1 MATGAISVK
10 VTENYKIDKTK
21 PTGEVRLNERTAFQE
36 SVNKITF
43 DRFFKEDVHVKLT
56 AKDAAS
62 GVKSVRYYKSEKV
75 LTDDEVR
82 EITDWTDNSDFD
94 IKVKD
99 RDKFIIYVRIE
110 DNAGNVTYIG
120 SDGVTFDTTAP
131 EIAGVDNGKTYYVTK
146 KVMIDDENFESV
158 TLNSESVENGFSLT
172 GDTETAYVIRAVDKA
187 GNVTESTVHM
197 KPISSVTDTISDIT
211 VDNVKAGDAD
221 TVSAVEGQ
229 IFEIMETFDDSEST
243 EDEWNKLTDA
253 AERCKA
259 LTDCISA
266 AKSAAEADE
275 ITAVDGITKENVKP
289 EDRDILEKAEKAL
302 ENARRDF
309 DGNYTEEEKRDL
321 EGKLETVKAA
331 LAAIEKAEKEA
342 KETNKN
348 SKLPSEKEAGSSRKG
363 KADSSTIGK
372 AGSVRTGDT
381 GNLTLWIALLFISGG
396 IAAGTV
402 AAGKKKK
409 YSAK

>member
-1 MATGAISVK
+1 M
-10 VTENYKIDKTK
+10 
-21 PTGEVRLNERTAFQE
+21 
-36 SVNKITF
+36 
-43 DRFFKEDVHVKLT
+43 
-56 AKDAAS
+56 
-62 GVKSVRYYKSEKV
+62 
-75 LTDDEVR
+75 
-82 EITDWTDNSDFD
+82 
-94 IKVKD
+94 
-99 RDKFIIYVRIE
+99 
-110 DNAGNVTYIG
+110 
-120 SDGVTFDTTAP
+120 
-131 EIAGVDNGKTYYVTK
+131 
-146 KVMIDDENFESV
+146 
-158 TLNSESVENGFSLT
+158 
-172 GDTETAYVIRAVDKA
+172 
-187 GNVTESTVHM
+187 
-197 KPISSVTDTISDIT
+197 
-211 VDNVKAGDAD
+211 
-221 TVSAVEGQ
+221 
-229 IFEIMETFDDSEST
+229 TFDDSEST

-302 ENARRDF
+302 ENALRDF

-381 GNLTLWIALLFISGG
+381 GNLTLWVALLFISGG

-409 YSAK
+409 YSVK